1 MVFLGQWDEKS
12 IFVGSGLD
20 TILIWIGEN
29 GISCLRRVCFLPLS
43 VVIVDTSDEQLTQ
56 RLVSLGQEFSQALK
70 CWKYFRVEGIR
81 N

>member
-1 MVFLGQWDEKS
+1 M
-12 IFVGSGLD
+12 
-20 TILIWIGEN
+20 
-29 GISCLRRVCFLPLS
+29 CFLPLS